1 MAERLFTM
9 TEVRETF
16 FPGMSVEEL
25 EGELTE
31 EQMDEEL
38 GRLVEMAQRN
48 SAKPGSAK
56 LPS

>member
-1 MAERLFTM
+1 M